1 MSGHTPAPWK
11 FGKCLSMR
19 SYEWVVAY
27 DTDKGR
33 GVHVALVDSGSANA
47 SLIAAAPFRVAR
59 RYFAG
64 QRAGLQVVRAL
75 PDGALF
81 VDVVDSQGR
90 QLAAWKPCAT
100 GRYTG
105 THEAVPR
112 FTEWVPA

>member
-1 MSGHTPAPWK
+1 MNAKKKTRKPATMTVHIYRPSG
-11 FGKCLSMR
+11 FLSGPPIVR
-19 SYEWVVAY
+19 CELQ
-27 DTDKGR
+27 T
-33 GVHVALVDSGSANA
+33 LP
-47 SLIAAAPFRVAR
+47 APFRVAR

-90 QLAAWKPCAT
+90 QLAAWKPCAL

-105 THEAVPR
+105 THDAPPH